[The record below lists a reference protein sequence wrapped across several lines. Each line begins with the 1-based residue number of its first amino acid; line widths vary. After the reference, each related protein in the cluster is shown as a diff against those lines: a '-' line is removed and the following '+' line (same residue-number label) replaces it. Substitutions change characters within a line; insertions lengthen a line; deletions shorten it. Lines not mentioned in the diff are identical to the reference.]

1 MATISKKSLLIYPQL
16 IIVLIGAL
24 LFGSCK
30 DHPPVKDEVCISVP
44 VDTSELGRKNHF
56 IPLMSIDIFEKDFR
70 ATRDSLKRAYPDLYI
85 PLSETFNK
93 ASIVEFFKLPQVVG
107 LKFYYGI
114 KPGPEKRRALRLMI
128 VGVDSA
134 GHDVLIKGHASGLA
148 AQSGSDDGGLEY
160 GQCNPPCDTFEPT
173 DN

>member
-1 MATISKKSLLIYPQL
+1 MATISKKSLLIHPQL
-16 IIVLIGAL
+16 IFVFLGAL
-24 LFGSCK
+24 LMGSCN
-30 DHPPVKDEVCISVP
+30 DQPVVKDQVCISVP
-44 VDTSELGRKNHF
+44 TDTSALGKKNHF
-56 IPLMSIDIFEKDFR
+56 IPVMSIDIFEKDFR
-70 ATRDSLKRAYPDLYI
+70 ATRDSLTRAYPELFI
-85 PLSETFNK
+85 PNSETFNK
-93 ASIVEFFKLPQVVG
+93 ASIVEFFKNPKVVG

-114 KPGPEKRRALRLMI
+114 KPGQDKKKALRLMI

-134 GHDVLIKGHASGLA
+134 GNNVYIKGKGSALA

>member
-16 IIVLIGAL
+16 TLVFIGAL
-24 LFGSCK
+24 LISSCNNQ
-30 DHPPVKDEVCISVP
+30 PPVKDQVCISVP
-44 VDTSELGRKNHF
+44 TDTSELGRKNHF
-56 IPLMSIDIFEKDFR
+56 IPVMSIDIFEKDFK

-85 PLSETFNK
+85 PNSETFNK

-114 KPGPEKRRALRLMI
+114 KPGPEKKKALRLMI

-134 GHDVLIKGHASGLA
+134 GNNVYIKGKGNALA
-148 AQSGSDDGGLEY
+148 AQGGSDDGGLEY
-160 GQCNPPCDTFEPT
+160 GQCNPPCDTFDPNE
-173 DN
+173 N